1 LHDTNDSTPIRIHK
15 IIRVLYES
23 LAKTTIAYPELKDY
37 LIADFKH
44 IKRKQKYLITCGV
57 ANPAKHEGLSK
68 FIGIL
73 GE

>member
-1 LHDTNDSTPIRIHK
+1 
-15 IIRVLYES
+15 